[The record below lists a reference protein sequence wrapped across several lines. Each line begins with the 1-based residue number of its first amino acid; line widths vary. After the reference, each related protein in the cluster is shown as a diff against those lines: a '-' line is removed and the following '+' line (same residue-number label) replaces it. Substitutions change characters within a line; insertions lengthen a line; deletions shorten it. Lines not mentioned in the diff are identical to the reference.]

1 MSEKSPKEAALVA
14 INGIAKPL
22 SYFCNPTQT
31 VAVGSEVT
39 VNLGKRK
46 TTGWVVGKIDTN
58 KAIAEISKNKKHDS
72 QTSLSFVESD
82 SNLKNNKLKSLS
94 LNFQAFLPEQIELFN
109 WMADYYGTSLAE
121 VINNA
126 IPKFSNAKQ
135 TAFLTLSQKAK
146 NEILNN
152 QEFISKLSK
161 KSKIQAE
168 IIGTLRNNKDYIP
181 ITEFNNLGSSVY
193 SSVNALKKKGLIE
206 QVTRINTSRFEGFK
220 EENNRKSYFK
230 KTKPE
235 KLTASQQLAIDTVFQ
250 SIDCHSFDPLL
261 LFGVTGSGKTEIYI
275 RSIEKVLAEGGGAL
289 LVVPEIALT
298 PQLLDEFR
306 SRLNSPIAVLHSQI
320 GASEKWFAWEALV
333 KGEIKLAIGARSAIF
348 APVKDLSLIIVDEEH
363 ESSYKQSDGFR
374 YHGRDVAVMRAKF
387 ANCPIILGSATPS
400 FESLLN
406 VKKGKYKLIEIA
418 DRVTQRPLPEIEVI
432 DLNKIHKKEMPSEN
446 ISPKLFQAIDET
458 LSAREQIVILY
469 NKRGFSSYLQCN
481 SCNEVLLCPNCS
493 VAFTYHKGKKRLL
506 CHYCGHTEGIPNKCP
521 LCRNPKTT
529 RVEVDADGNLVAS
542 KKHLE
547 KVGDLI
553 HRGSGTE
560 KVVEEITNFFPNARI
575 ARLDRDTV
583 SGKDS
588 YREILGSMK
597 NGKADILIGTQM
609 IAKGHDIP
617 GVTLVAIIDADVGL
631 HLPDFRASEKAF
643 QLITQ
648 ASGRAG
654 RGDTQGRV
662 LIQTREPNHPTIV
675 AASKGRF
682 KAFARYEMDYRK
694 SLNYPPWGKLL
705 RVVISSTNSQDAYS
719 LSCNVK
725 DILTKFVNQK
735 LAAANDGEINL
746 TLLGPS
752 PAPHERLRG
761 RFRWHFLIK
770 SNSAKS
776 ISELA
781 NSLNLI
787 KLNKAND
794 CRISVD
800 VDPVDML

>member
-1 MSEKSPKEAALVA
+1 
-14 INGIAKPL
+14 
-22 SYFCNPTQT
+22 
-31 VAVGSEVT
+31 
-39 VNLGKRK
+39 
-46 TTGWVVGKIDTN
+46 
-58 KAIAEISKNKKHDS
+58 
-72 QTSLSFVESD
+72 
-82 SNLKNNKLKSLS
+82 
-94 LNFQAFLPEQIELFN
+94 
-109 WMADYYGTSLAE
+109 
-121 VINNA
+121 
-126 IPKFSNAKQ
+126 
-135 TAFLTLSQKAK
+135 
-146 NEILNN
+146 
-152 QEFISKLSK
+152 
-161 KSKIQAE
+161 
-168 IIGTLRNNKDYIP
+168 
-181 ITEFNNLGSSVY
+181 
-193 SSVNALKKKGLIE
+193 
-206 QVTRINTSRFEGFK
+206 
-220 EENNRKSYFK
+220 
-230 KTKPE
+230 
-235 KLTASQQLAIDTVFQ
+235 
-250 SIDCHSFDPLL
+250 
-261 LFGVTGSGKTEIYI
+261 
-275 RSIEKVLAEGGGAL
+275 
-289 LVVPEIALT
+289 
-298 PQLLDEFR
+298 
-306 SRLNSPIAVLHSQI
+306 
-320 GASEKWFAWEALV
+320 
-333 KGEIKLAIGARSAIF
+333 
-348 APVKDLSLIIVDEEH
+348 
-363 ESSYKQSDGFR
+363 
-374 YHGRDVAVMRAKF
+374 
-387 ANCPIILGSATPS
+387 
-400 FESLLN
+400 
-406 VKKGKYKLIEIA
+406 
-418 DRVTQRPLPEIEVI
+418 
-432 DLNKIHKKEMPSEN
+432 
-446 ISPKLFQAIDET
+446 
-458 LSAREQIVILY
+458 
-469 NKRGFSSYLQCN
+469 
-481 SCNEVLLCPNCS
+481 
-493 VAFTYHKGKKRLL
+493 LL